1 VTLDRLRAVP
11 LLADLPDEMLTALLE
26 AAPEVALDEGEVL
39 LAEGDQASALYVVLE
54 GELEVTKSFDGTDVL
69 LAVCGRGE
77 LLGELS
83 MVHGRPRSATA
94 RALTPARLLR
104 IEPDALTELLTEP
117 RVAVTLLATV
127 TRRLEEIELHMRQ
140 HDRMATLGTLTAGL
154 LHELNNPAA
163 AIARSVE
170 QLDTALTSWQG
181 LDPRALDPDVT
192 GRLARLLDEA
202 ARPSSAIA
210 RLDVEDRL
218 EDLVRT
224 RGLGDVTDASTLA
237 AAGVDAEDLDELL
250 ASLPPAC
257 HLPAWQW
264 LVGRGRLAA
273 LVAETSAAATR
284 ISEVVAAVKRYSHV
298 DETPVQDV
306 DVHEGLEAA
315 WTLLGGRVPSRVELV
330 RDYDP
335 ALPSIEGYPG
345 DLNTVWTNLLDNA
358 LDAVGDQGTITVRTL
373 GRDGGVEV
381 SVENTGPEVPPRV
394 LERVFDPFFTTKQ
407 VGKGS
412 GIGLATSHGVVR
424 RHRGQMRMTSE
435 PGRTTVTVTL
445 PIRGGPRR
453 DHADGR
459 EPAAGRP
466 AVGARRSLD
475 APVPTGGSS

>member
-163 AIARSVE
+163 AIAR
-170 QLDTALTSWQG
+170 
-181 LDPRALDPDVT
+181 
-192 GRLARLLDEA
+192 
-202 ARPSSAIA
+202 
-210 RLDVEDRL
+210 LDVEDRL

-284 ISEVVAAVKRYSHV
+284 ISEVVGAVKRYSHV

-466 AVGARRSLD
+466 AEGARRSLD

>member
-1 VTLDRLRAVP
+1 MTLDRLRTAP
-11 LLADLPDEMLTALLE
+11 LLADLPDETLTALLE

-39 LAEGDQASALYVVLE
+39 LAEGEQASALYVVLE
-54 GELEVTKSFDGTDVL
+54 GELEVTKAFGGTDAL

-104 IEPDALTELLTEP
+104 IEPDALTQLLTEP

-127 TRRLEEIELHMRQ
+127 TRHLEELELHLRQ
-140 HDRMATLGTLTAGL
+140 HDRMATLGTLTASL

-170 QLDTALTSWQG
+170 QLDAALTSWQG

-192 GRLARLLDEA
+192 GRLAELLDDA
-202 ARPSSAIA
+202 APPPSAIA
-210 RLDVEDRL
+210 RLDAEDRL
-218 EDLVRT
+218 VDVARSH
-224 RGLGDVTDASTLA
+224 GLGDVTGISTLA
-237 AAGVDAEDLDELL
+237 AAGVDADGLDELL
-250 ASLPPAC
+250 ESLPQAC

-264 LVGRGRLAA
+264 LEGRGRLAA

-284 ISEVVAAVKRYSHV
+284 ISDVVGAVKRYSHV

-306 DVHEGLEAA
+306 DVHDGLEAA

-335 ALPSIEGYPG
+335 TLPSIEGYPG

-373 GRDGGVEV
+373 TRGDGVEV

-394 LERVFDPFFTTKQ
+394 LDRVFDPFFTTKPM
-407 VGKGS
+407 GKGS

-424 RHRGQMRMTSE
+424 RHRGQMSMTSE

-445 PIRGGPRR
+445 PAKGGPLR
-453 DHADGR
+453 DHDGG
-459 EPAAGRP
+459 PGSASGRP
-466 AVGARRSLD
+466 AEGARRSLD
-475 APVPTGGSS
+475 GPLPAGGSS